1 MRRPTVKESENSFMN
16 GLPRYLLEEHEKIYR
31 AELIRRSRAMEC
43 PLLVLG
49 DSYKAGHFKMYQ
61 DAIKMSAYGEFR
73 QGMDLNGITDKRII
87 VYGMRYIIDQ
97 LVSRVI
103 TEDHVDC
110 AEMFYGTHGL
120 GGTKY
125 EYPKEM
131 FDEIR
136 KLGYFPVKIEALP
149 EGSVVLPHTPV
160 FIVTAE
166 EKFSRFCTFL
176 ETILTM
182 IWYPSC
188 VATLSKHTKCL
199 IEGSFERTAQGGKA
213 HFLLNSRLHDF
224 GFRGCTCVE
233 QSVLGGSAH
242 LLNFDGS
249 DTMTACYH
257 VQYHL
262 NGGRHIGESIPATEH
277 SVMTSFT
284 KEIDSMKNLIEQ
296 YPGQVIACV
305 MDSYNYEYALDVLLP
320 QIKDLIEE
328 KKCTFVIRPDSGDPV
343 VQVLKALRAAVKANF
358 SQEIVSIE
366 GQSYIVLKNVAV
378 IQGDGI
384 NYGTVKDIL
393 EAVES
398 AGFSAVNVAF
408 GMGGGL
414 LQKVNRD
421 TLSFATKLSYVKF
434 PGGEERKV
442 MKAPFGVES
451 KQSLPG
457 LMKVLRSDNA
467 NERYHKVFTED
478 AGTKAEKKGYSN
490 SMVLVYDNGKINDKY
505 MSETFDEI
513 RKRVCDE
520 WDSCGVAIA
529 KGITD
534 PLDTSMVAE
543 KKEVADIINEN
554 NGTYTTPAGYY
565 HAADKNQGVLEKIS
579 GKILERLAIVEKEK
593 IERERVER
601 GFENSMQLFKTN
613 FSQNLIP
620 KPAAAALTSEYS
632 NSDMEYPLMRLNA
645 LLDNLS
651 SKLGK

>member
-1 MRRPTVKESENSFMN
+1 
-16 GLPRYLLEEHEKIYR
+16 
-31 AELIRRSRAMEC
+31 
-43 PLLVLG
+43 
-49 DSYKAGHFKMYQ
+49 
-61 DAIKMSAYGEFR
+61 MSAYGEFR

-160 FIVTAE
+160 FIVTSE

-199 IEGSFERTAQGGKA
+199 IEGSFERTAPGGKA

-284 KEIDSMKNLIEQ
+284 EEIESMKNLIEQ

-305 MDSYNYEYALDVLLP
+305 MDSYNYDYALDVLLP
-320 QIKDLIEE
+320 KIKELIEE
-328 KKCTFVIRPDSGDPV
+328 KKCIFVIRPDSGDPV
-343 VQVLKALRAAVKANF
+343 VQVLKALRAAVKAKF
-358 SQEIVSIE
+358 SQEIVTIE
-366 GQSYIVLKNVAV
+366 SQSYIVLKNVAV

-434 PGGEERKV
+434 PDGNERKV

-457 LMKVLRSDNA
+457 LMKVMKKAGDPACCHR
-467 NERYHKVFTED
+467 VFTEG
-478 AGTKAEKKGYSN
+478 AGLLAAKAGYSE
-490 SMVLVYDNGKINDKY
+490 SMLVVYDNGKTNEKY

-529 KGITD
+529 TGITD
-534 PLDTSMVAE
+534 PLDKSMVDE
-543 KKEVADIINEN
+543 KKAVADIISGN
-554 NGTYTTPAGYY
+554 NGAYTTPSGHY
-565 HAADKNQGVLEKIS
+565 HQADANQSVLEKIS
-579 GKILERLAIVEKEK
+579 GKILERQAFVKQEIN
-593 IERERVER
+593 EREKVER
-601 GFENSMQLFKTN
+601 VFENSMKLFKEN
-613 FSQNLIP
+613 FSQTLSLNLAQP
-620 KPAAAALTSEYS
+620 TKSEYS
-632 NSDMEYPLMRLNA
+632 NSDIEYPLMRLNA